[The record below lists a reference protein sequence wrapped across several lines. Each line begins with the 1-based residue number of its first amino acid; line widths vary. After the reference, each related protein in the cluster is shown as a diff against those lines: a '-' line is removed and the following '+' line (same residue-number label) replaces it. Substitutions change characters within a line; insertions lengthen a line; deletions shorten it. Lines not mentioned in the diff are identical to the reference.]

1 MEFMSANFGPPP
13 LKTLT
18 VSPIPGTFGQGF
30 PGLIY
35 LSTLAYLKPSEYPA
49 ALHTEQQRRFF
60 SELLHAHEAAHQWW
74 GNLVT
79 AASYQDEWLMEALCE
94 LLIDPAPRKKER
106 KEGSGSGAR

>member
-60 SELLHAHEAAHQWW
+60 SELSMPMKLR
-74 GNLVT
+74 
-79 AASYQDEWLMEALCE
+79 
-94 LLIDPAPRKKER
+94 I
-106 KEGSGSGAR
+106 SGGGTWSPQPPTRTSG

>member
-30 PGLIY
+30 PGLLY
-35 LSTLAYLKPSEYPA
+35 LSTLAYLKPEDLPMAVRTDS
-49 ALHTEQQRRFF
+49 QRRFF
-60 SELLHAHEAAHQWW
+60 SELLHAHETAHQWW

-79 AASYQDEWLMEALCE
+79 SGSYQDDWLMEALANYSATA
-94 LLIDPAPRKKER
+94 LP
-106 KEGSGSGAR
+106 